1 MASRAIPADWW
12 RTYWWVG
19 GKWRPLTEPL
29 FAPAICPDDAGLDRY
44 AWHRATAPV
53 EDVKRTARHSVFVRA
68 EATWLLTSGR
78 RLTRQDVRRLWILN
92 ERRRWE
98 AANGLPL
105 APSCWPIH
113 ETSYAQE
120 RSTMAKKKTLA
131 FTQPA
136 PAPVA
141 PAPVVPTVPP
151 PNGRAAVDWRAAGL
165 KAFESRIRNQAARIA
180 GRPIAD
186 FAEAQRI
193 VAAAKASA
201 PPPAPVVAPAPVAP
215 PAPAP
220 APVAAAA
227 PVPRAKPVAAIAPA
241 RPAPKPRSK
250 KKPMAR
256 AAKRGPAAKRR
267 AR

>member
-19 GKWRPLTEPL
+19 GRWRPLTEPL
-29 FAPAICPDDAGLDRY
+29 FAPAICPDDAPDRY

-68 EATWLLTSGR
+68 DAKWLLTSGR
-78 RLTRQDVRRLWILN
+78 RLTRQDVRRLWMLN

-120 RSTMAKKKTLA
+120 RSNMAKKKTLA

-151 PNGRAAVDWRAAGL
+151 PSGRAAVDWRAAGL

-201 PPPAPVVAPAPVAP
+201 PAPVVAPAPVAP
-215 PAPAP
+215 PAPPVVAAPAP
-220 APVAAAA
+220 APVRTPIA
-227 PVPRAKPVAAIAPA
+227 PPA
-241 RPAPKPRSK
+241 RPAPKLAR